1 MKVKL
6 GFGLKDD
13 IECMQAIKSVLAG
26 KDITLMIDTNHAY
39 GTSEALQLGQ
49 ALKDY
54 ELRWYEEPVVPE
66 NVNGYV
72 ELRSKL
78 HTPIAGGENEH
89 TLFGFRNLFENGAVD
104 IAQPDIGSC
113 GGITAAKQI
122 INLAHSF
129 GIEVNPHVWGS
140 SIAQAASIQVI
151 ASIPTTHHSIFA
163 RSPILEY
170 DQSSHPFRRD
180 LLNNPLNLKDGM
192 INVSSEPGLGIDVN
206 MDTIKKFKTN

>member
-1 MKVKL
+1 M
-6 GFGLKDD
+6 
-13 IECMQAIKSVLAG
+13 
-26 KDITLMIDTNHAY
+26 
-39 GTSEALQLGQ
+39 
-49 ALKDY
+49 
-54 ELRWYEEPVVPE
+54 
-66 NVNGYV
+66 
-72 ELRSKL
+72 
-78 HTPIAGGENEH
+78 PIAGGENEH

-206 MDTIKKFKTN
+206 IDTIKKFKTN